1 MFLDNPESCVLTA
14 EILESADLPVR
25 TLTAQGGLFYA
36 GMLNAVMPPDLY
48 SIVLHGERASRPNIY
63 SREEILQD
71 TVSSVVSNIWVL
83 FFPCAFISLMYINN
97 TCLFVD
103 S

>member
-1 MFLDNPESCVLTA
+1 M
-14 EILESADLPVR
+14 LENADLPVR

-71 TVSSVVSNIWVL
+71 TVSLYVPTFFGLHLWFPIFITVL
-83 FFPCAFISLMYINN
+83 
-97 TCLFVD
+97 
-103 S
+103 